1 MKKCYT
7 LQCGRWTTCMI
18 ALGLH
23 VGCYYCKMIL
33 VKMYYH
39 SYLEIFIVDMV
50 TFVAEDVASTK
61 SNSDTRLILSSC
73 CQVAILSLLSQ
84 MSHLRDSNVNYDLNW
99 FGRCV
104 DFQFEGGRCTVL
116 LDLCDI
122 VMLIVHTSCYCF
134 DSISEEMVGG
144 GLATARTRQWLKREC
159 ILECFNHVN
168 LHCVVHR
175 F

>member
-1 MKKCYT
+1 
-7 LQCGRWTTCMI
+7 
-18 ALGLH
+18 
-23 VGCYYCKMIL
+23 MIL

-39 SYLEIFIVDMV
+39 SYLEIFIVDKV

-122 VMLIVHTSCYCF
+122 VMLIVHRAIALTAF
-134 DSISEEMVGG
+134 LKKWLVVDSLLQEHDNGSKGNV
-144 GLATARTRQWLKREC
+144 
-159 ILECFNHVN
+159 F
-168 LHCVVHR
+168 
-175 F
+175 